1 MISIIVPAYN
11 EEEVIGTFIETFMK
25 EIKLKEPYELIIV
38 NDGSTDSTESLVGK
52 YAKKYRFIRLI
63 NHKINRGLGKALETG
78 FLNAKGEHIITMDS
92 DLTHPI
98 ILIPK
103 LVECCKHND
112 VCIASRF
119 VKGGG
124 MMNVPSWRVF
134 ISKFVNTVFG
144 ILFLSSV
151 KDLTAGFKI
160 YKTEKIK
167 GIKIQQAGFESQLE
181 IMGYLI
187 KKHCRFKEIPYILKN
202 REIGVSKFNFLKVG
216 TRYVLSFLS
225 LVRTR
230 WLDR

>member
-11 EEEVIGTFIETFMK
+11 EEEAIPILIETFVK
-25 EIKLKEPYELIIV
+25 EIKLDEPYELIII
-38 NDGSTDSTESLVGK
+38 NDGSADSTEPIIRK
-52 YAKKYRFIRLI
+52 YMKKHKFIRLI

-78 FLNAKGEHIITMDS
+78 ISNANGDYIVTMDA

-124 MMNVPSWRVF
+124 MKNVPSWRVF
-134 ISKFVNTVFG
+134 ISKCINTVFG

-151 KDLTAGFKI
+151 KDITSGFKI

-167 GIKIQQAGFESQLE
+167 GIKIKKAGFESQLE

-187 KKHCRFKEIPYILKN
+187 KKRCRFKEP
-202 REIGVSKFNFLKVG
+202 
-216 TRYVLSFLS
+216 
-225 LVRTR
+225 
-230 WLDR
+230 